1 MENIQKI
8 KLKLFICS
16 FSFLIVYF
24 SVAFSMLMIE
34 PKEKKIIQSNFK
46 ITEKSQ
52 KKRGNIYD
60 DNGYLIAT
68 TIRKY
73 DLIINPSLLR
83 DPKKFELEFKKIFK
97 NKINFNFKNK
107 LSSNLKYL
115 KLKKNISLKDY
126 YQILKIGEPGI
137 RLEENYIRK
146 YPGKSLAAHII
157 GKVDIDGKG
166 ISGVEKKLD
175 DKLSSSKDIYLSID
189 SGIQNIFKQ
198 ILLEQIKKFQANA
211 GAGIIMN
218 ANNGKIKSIISLPDY
233 DNNINNNLLEKQ
245 VFNNA
250 TKGLYE
256 LGSTL
261 KIFTAAMAIESG
273 KVKDDQLIDVSSP
286 ILLSK
291 SQKIRDIKKIN
302 FPINL
307 PEIIVHS
314 SNIGTAKIASS
325 LGHNIQKKYFNLIGF
340 NEKVGI
346 EIIETSLPSIRD
358 DNHPS
363 SLMSKSYGYGIQIS
377 PLHLTKATAIALNG
391 GKIVNPTLLKKQST
405 PKNSIQVFSNET
417 SKKLR
422 SILYLVVNDKNG
434 TGKSA
439 KSYYYPIGGKT
450 GTAKK
455 LVNGR
460 YSETENIVAFTG
472 GFPINKPKYVFT
484 IVIDGPKPQKF
495 SANRNTAGWV
505 IAPIVGKLVN
515 RIAPILKIEP
525 LNYESSEL
533 DLKKYK
539 IRGATL

>member
-1 MENIQKI
+1 MENIKKI
-8 KLKLFICS
+8 KFKLFICS
-16 FSFLIVYF
+16 LSFFIIYF
-24 SVAFSMLMIE
+24 GVAFSMLIIK
-34 PKEKKIIQSNFK
+34 PNEKVNKQANFK
-46 ITEKSQ
+46 ITDKKS
-52 KKRGNIYD
+52 KIRGNIYD
-60 DNGYLIAT
+60 TNGYLIAT

-73 DLIINPSLLR
+73 DLIVNPSVLR
-83 DPKKFELEFKKIFK
+83 EPRKFELKLKRIFG
-97 NKINFNFKNK
+97 NETNFNFKDR
-107 LSSNLKYL
+107 LSSKLKYL

-126 YQILKIGEPGI
+126 DKVLKIGEPGI
-137 RLEENYIRK
+137 KLEESYIRK
-146 YPGKSLAAHII
+146 YPGKSLASHII

-166 ISGVEKKLD
+166 ISGVELKLN
-175 DKLSSSKDIYLSID
+175 KELSSSQDIHLSID
-189 SGIQNIFKQ
+189 SGIQNILKKL
-198 ILLEQIKKFQANA
+198 LLEQITKFKANS

-218 ANNGKIKSIISLPDY
+218 AHNGKIISIISLPDY
-233 DNNINNNLLEKQ
+233 DNNLNNNLLKKQ

-273 KVKDDQLIDVSSP
+273 KIKDDQLIDVSSP

-291 SQKIRDIKKIN
+291 TQKIRDIKKIN

-314 SNIGTAKIASS
+314 SNIGTAKIANS
-325 LGHNIQKKYFNLIGF
+325 LGHHIQQKYFNLIGF
-340 NEKVGI
+340 DKKVDI
-346 EIIETSLPSIRD
+346 EIIETSFPSINN

-391 GKIVNPTLLKKQST
+391 GKLVLPTLLKNRPN
-405 PKNSIQVFSNET
+405 PKKIVQIFSDET

-450 GTAKK
+450 GT
-455 LVNGR
+455 VNKFIDGK
-460 YSETENIVAFTG
+460 YSKTENIVAFTG
-472 GFPINKPKYVFT
+472 AFPIHRPEYVFT
-484 IVIDGPKPQKF
+484 IVIDQPKPQKF
-495 SANRNTAGWV
+495 SAMRNTAGWV
-505 IAPIVGKLVN
+505 IAPMVGKLIN
-515 RIAPILKIEP
+515 RISPILKIKP
-525 LNYESSEL
+525 TNFSSYEL
-533 DLKKYK
+533 GLKKYK